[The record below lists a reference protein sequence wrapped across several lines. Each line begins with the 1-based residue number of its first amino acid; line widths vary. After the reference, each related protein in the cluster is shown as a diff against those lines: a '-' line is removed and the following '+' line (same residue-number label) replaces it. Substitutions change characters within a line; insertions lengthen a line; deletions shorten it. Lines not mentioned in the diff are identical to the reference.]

1 MKITKLITPYGIIK
15 NPSKIIAEMVMIQPF
30 NAKAVIDKTFEKS
43 IQYIRENGI
52 KVVPNTGKKIN
63 IKV

>member
-43 IQYIRENGI
+43 IQYICAH
-52 KVVPNTGKKIN
+52 
-63 IKV
+63 

>member
-15 NPSKIIAEMVMIQPF
+15 NPSEIISEMVMIQPF
-30 NAKAVIDKTFEKS
+30 NANAVIDKILEKS
-43 IQYIRENGI
+43 ILYIRENGI
-52 KVVPNTGKKIN
+52 KVVPNTCGKMN